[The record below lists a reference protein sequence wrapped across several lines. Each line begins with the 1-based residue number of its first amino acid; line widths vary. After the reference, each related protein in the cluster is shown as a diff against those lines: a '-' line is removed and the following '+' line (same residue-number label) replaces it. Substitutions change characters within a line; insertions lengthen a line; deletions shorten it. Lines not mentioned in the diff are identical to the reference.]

1 MKYHNKIKELR
12 EDLDL
17 SQKEL
22 GLKFNI
28 SQKAIS
34 QYERQEREI
43 PNDLIIEFAKF
54 FNVTTDYLLG
64 VSARKGD

>member
-1 MKYHNKIKELR
+1 MNYHNRIKELR
-12 EDLDL
+12 EDKDL

-22 GLKFNI
+22 GSKFNV

-34 QYERQEREI
+34 QYERKEREI
-43 PNDLIIEFAKF
+43 PNDLIIEFARF

-64 VSARKGD
+64 VSNRKGD